1 MNVFSSG
8 LARLKRHN
16 FPISQK
22 HEKPPAENSEIHEAG
37 TSGLIPVPFPDLGPK
52 SSFYDLPIKASF
64 HDSKPLGSDII
75 TVQYRSSPMLY
86 MEFACKAIGDGHLD
100 IWSLRKLVAE
110 QLKEQDPWR
119 VNLVY
124 NSKTNPGSQAVNLEE
139 YDALKIVSSL
149 GMTSKGPNLIHID
162 ISDYLTLRDTF
173 PVREGIQI
181 VSIRYYAFHKVEQVK
196 EKIARLRD
204 VHKSRIRLSHLGQI
218 LNDGLRLGEVGVSP
232 SSEIVYQIGVPRTRA
247 IYPPSSTSP
256 WVRPAP
262 ATGNQEHKEPQ
273 RQSPASTETCSH
285 KSFTSC
291 QLSTSLP
298 CCACADKRPHWAS
311 KSVLYTASYPMYID
325 GVGMTTNGTRWQGYC
340 PSCKG
345 IRTLEFYLRLL
356 CMLTSCQNV
365 AYWQKNPS
373 AFPTSQAQSSKS
385 QTQSSNNQAQS
396 SNPFRR
402 SVLIKPEPAQRTAPI
417 ESAIPIKYREPNIPE
432 NLRPTYSYGKCPSK
446 KYFDCIRIIP
456 SSGADYWM
464 QFPPGTIRNGLT
476 VSQLRTLIGRYLGAR
491 DIWRVNLTFD
501 NEAVRKGTSRLP
513 NQSPNLE
520 RHDCQ
525 FSENA
530 PEKSG
535 ESASLQSLGMESD
548 DLQGKNVIYVIQADY
563 LLLQC
568 LEKYNA
574 TFSVR
579 FEQFEKVGKIR
590 ELLAESENC
599 LAGDIQLFH
608 KYREL
613 KVDDRTLW
621 GENISSRAL
630 IQWCQATGSSCT
642 KFVDRSSTSPMS
654 SNSNKITGPRPFF
667 YTKDPR
673 DSNYLPDNDVLFI
686 LHEGSKQIWMR
697 FPAGTIQA
705 ERLTFNHLRTIL
717 AEHLALQDS
726 WRIAFFNGVIDLE
739 SSEIGSEIFYSVDPQ
754 RGPIKTFLSRYIL
767 LTGPKRSIPISNTSL
782 MDLRSIACRMV
793 NLPGASRRIRFLYK
807 GENFNDDPKELFTK
821 HVQKSSGT
829 PPEITFVVDAVPS
842 LEVRFAALGGK
853 KWSQYYSE
861 DEEIS
866 VGDIRNHAANRL
878 GIDDVRKIQLSIDGV
893 PLQHDLWSVN
903 QEEFKIY
910 FEASPDNTII
920 VEASDYFVLKCEDDI
935 HLIHFDAGAIDRG
948 LVSVLR
954 IRYEAAKSLGKGFR
968 VFNEEKIRLVYRERE
983 LKCSATPTLLAA
995 RDAGLLCGSELRCEF
1010 KETGDRDQYLRDV
1023 EKEVE
1028 TRGVRKTAIECS
1040 ICGDNK
1046 PAADFPKQIT
1056 EKCAHGVHT
1065 CRKCLQS
1072 WIASNLESRAWDK
1085 ISCSEC
1091 KEILH
1096 HSDVQTHASTDIFQ
1110 KYDQLATRA
1119 ALNTIS
1125 EFRWCISPA
1134 GCTSGQIHE
1143 SGVEGPIF
1151 RCISCGFKACTVHER
1166 AWHEGETC
1174 EEYDYRINP
1183 KRKKAEEEASTK
1195 LVKKIAKNC
1204 PGCEWRIEKISGCDH
1219 MTCKLAIVFAKHNS
1233 R

>member
-1 MNVFSSG
+1 MNVFGSG

-22 HEKPPAENSEIHEAG
+22 HEKPPAGNSEIHGAG
-37 TSGLIPVPFPDLGPK
+37 TSSLIPVPFLDLAPK

-86 MEFACKAIGDGHLD
+86 MKFAWKAIGDGHLD

-124 NSKTNPGSQAVNLEE
+124 NSKTNPAVNLEE
-139 YDALKIVSSL
+139 YDASEVVSSL
-149 GMTSKGPNLIHID
+149 GMTSNWQNLIHVD
-162 ISDYLTLRDTF
+162 ISDCLILRDSSTSS
-173 PVREGIQI
+173 PVREGIRI
-181 VSIRYYAFHKVEQVK
+181 VSIRYYAFNKVDQVK

-204 VHKSRIRLSHLGQI
+204 VHKSKIRLSHLGQN
-218 LNDGLRLGEVGVSP
+218 LNDGLRLGEVGVGP
-232 SSEIVYQIGVPRTRA
+232 GSEIVYQIEIPRTRA
-247 IYPPSSTSP
+247 MHPSSTSP
-256 WVRPAP
+256 WARPVP

-298 CCACADKRPHWAS
+298 CCACADKRPNS
-311 KSVLYTASYPMYID
+311 VSNSVLYTASYPMYTD
-325 GVGMTTNGTRWQGYC
+325 GVGMTTNGTRQQGYC
-340 PSCKG
+340 PSCKA
-345 IRTLEFYLRLL
+345 YL
-356 CMLTSCQNV
+356 
-365 AYWQKNPS
+365 QKNPS
-373 AFPTSQAQSSKS
+373 TFPTSQAQSSNS
-385 QTQSSNNQAQS
+385 QAQS

-402 SVLIKPEPAQRTAPI
+402 SVLTKPEPAQRTAPI
-417 ESAIPIKYREPNIPE
+417 ESAIPNKYREPNIPE
-432 NLRPTYSYGKCPSK
+432 NLRPTYSYRKRPSK
-446 KYFDCIRIIP
+446 KYFDYIRIIP

-464 QFPPGTIRNGLT
+464 QFPPNTIRNGLT
-476 VSQLRTLIGRYLGAR
+476 VSQLRTLMGRSLGVQ

-501 NEAVRKGTSRLP
+501 NEAVRKGTSRLR
-513 NQSPNLE
+513 NQPPNLE

-525 FSENA
+525 FGENA

-535 ESASLQSLGMESD
+535 ESASLQSLGMESND
-548 DLQGKNVIYVIQADY
+548 PQGKNVIYVIQTDY

-568 LEKYNA
+568 QEKYNA

-579 FEQFEKVGKIR
+579 FEQFEKVGEIR
-590 ELLAESENC
+590 ELLAKRENC
-599 LAGDIQLFH
+599 LAGDIHLFY
-608 KYREL
+608 KDREL
-613 KVDDRTLW
+613 KIDDRTLM
-621 GENISSRAL
+621 GENISSKAL
-630 IQWCQATGSSCT
+630 IQWRQATSSSCT
-642 KFVDRSSTSPMS
+642 KLADRSSTSPMS
-654 SNSNKITGPRPFF
+654 SNSSKITGPRPFF
-667 YTKDPR
+667 YTEDPR
-673 DSNYLPDNDVLFI
+673 DPKSLLDNDVLFI

-717 AEHLALQDS
+717 AEHLALQDP

-739 SSEIGSEIFYSVDPQ
+739 SSEIDSEIFYPVEPQ

-767 LTGPKRSIPISNTSL
+767 FTGPKRSIPISNTSL
-782 MDLRSIACRMV
+782 MDLRSIVCRMA
-793 NLPGASRRIRFLYK
+793 NLPGASRRIRLLYK
-807 GENFNDDPKELFTK
+807 GENFNDDPKELFTNY
-821 HVQKSSGT
+821 VQKSSGT
-829 PPEITFVVDAVPS
+829 PPEITFIVDAVPS
-842 LEVRFAALGGK
+842 LEVRFAALDGK

-861 DEEIS
+861 DDEVSI
-866 VGDIRNHAANRL
+866 GDIRNHAANRL

-893 PLQHDLWSVN
+893 PLQHDLWRVN

-910 FEASPDNTII
+910 FKASPNNTII

-1010 KETGDRDQYLRDV
+1010 KETRDRDQYLRDI

-1028 TRGVRKTAIECS
+1028 ARGVRKTAIECS

-1056 EKCAHGVHT
+1056 EKCAHEVHT
-1065 CRKCLQS
+1065 CRECLQS
-1072 WIASNLESRAWDK
+1072 WIASNLESRAWNK

-1091 KEILH
+1091 KETLH
-1096 HSDVQTHASTDIFQ
+1096 HSDVQTHASTEIFQ

-1134 GCTSGQIHE
+1134 GCISGQIHE
-1143 SGVEGPIF
+1143 SGAEGPIF

-1183 KRKKAEEEASTK
+1183 KKKKAEEEASTK
-1195 LVKKIAKNC
+1195 LVEKIAKNC

-1219 MTCKLAIVFAKHNS
+1219 MTCSRCSHEFCYLCSAGYAAIRETGNS
-1233 R
+1233 AHESSCRYHSSNIR

>member
-1 MNVFSSG
+1 MNVFGSG
-8 LARLKRHN
+8 LTRLKWHK
-16 FPISQK
+16 K
-22 HEKPPAENSEIHEAG
+22 HEKPHAGNSKINEAG
-37 TSGLIPVPFPDLGPK
+37 TSSLIPVPFPDLAPK
-52 SSFYDLPIKASF
+52 SSFYDLPIKASL

-86 MEFACKAIGDGHLD
+86 MGFARKAIDDGHLD

-110 QLKEQDPWR
+110 KLKEQDPWR

-124 NSKTNPGSQAVNLEE
+124 NSKNNPGSQAVNLEE
-139 YDALKIVSSL
+139 YDASEIVSSL
-149 GMTSKGPNLIHID
+149 GMTSDWQNLIHVD
-162 ISDYLTLRDTF
+162 ISDYLILRDSSTF
-173 PVREGIQI
+173 SPVREGIRI
-181 VSIRYYAFHKVEQVK
+181 VSIRYYAFNQVEQVK

-204 VHKSRIRLSHLGQI
+204 VHKSKIRLSYLGQN
-218 LNDGLRLGEVGVSP
+218 LNDGLRLGEVGVGP
-232 SSEIVYQIGVPRTRA
+232 GSEIVYQIEVPRTRA
-247 IYPPSSTSP
+247 IHPPSSTSP

-262 ATGNQEHKEPQ
+262 ATRNQEHKEPQ

-298 CCACADKRPHWAS
+298 CCACADKRPN
-311 KSVLYTASYPMYID
+311 SVLYAASYPMYID
-325 GVGMTTNGTRWQGYC
+325 GVGMTTNGIRWQGYY

-345 IRTLEFYLRLL
+345 ITILEFYLRLL

-365 AYWQKNPS
+365 AYWRKNPS
-373 AFPTSQAQSSKS
+373 AFPTSQAQSSNS
-385 QTQSSNNQAQS
+385 QAQS

-402 SVLIKPEPAQRTAPI
+402 SVLTKPEPAQRAAPI
-417 ESAIPIKYREPNIPE
+417 ESTIPNKYREPNIPE
-432 NLRPTYSYGKCPSK
+432 NLRPSK
-446 KYFDCIRIIP
+446 KY
-456 SSGADYWM
+456 Y
-464 QFPPGTIRNGLT
+464 
-476 VSQLRTLIGRYLGAR
+476 
-491 DIWRVNLTFD
+491 
-501 NEAVRKGTSRLP
+501 
-513 NQSPNLE
+513 
-520 RHDCQ
+520 
-525 FSENA
+525 
-530 PEKSG
+530 
-535 ESASLQSLGMESD
+535 
-548 DLQGKNVIYVIQADY
+548 Y
-563 LLLQC
+563 LLLQSQ
-568 LEKYNA
+568 EKYNA

-579 FEQFEKVGKIR
+579 FEQFDKVGEIR
-590 ELLAESENC
+590 ELLAKRENC
-599 LAGDIQLFH
+599 LAGDIQLFY
-608 KYREL
+608 KDREL
-613 KVDDRTLW
+613 KIDRTLM
-621 GENISSRAL
+621 GENISPGAL
-630 IQWCQATGSSCT
+630 IQWRQATSSSCT
-642 KFVDRSSTSPMS
+642 KLVDRSSTSPMS
-654 SNSNKITGPRPFF
+654 SNSSKITGPRPFF
-667 YTKDPR
+667 YSKDPR
-673 DSNYLPDNDVLFI
+673 DPKSLPDNDVLFI

-705 ERLTFNHLRTIL
+705 ERLTFNHLRAIL
-717 AEHLALQDS
+717 AEHLALQDP

-739 SSEIGSEIFYSVDPQ
+739 SSEIESEIFYPVDPQ
-754 RGPIKTFLSRYIL
+754 RGPIKTFLSRYML
-767 LTGPKRSIPISNTSL
+767 LTGPERSIPISNTSL
-782 MDLRSIACRMV
+782 MDLRSIVCRMV

-807 GENFNDDPKELFTK
+807 GENFNDDPKELFTN

-842 LEVRFAALGGK
+842 LEVRFAAIGGK

-861 DEEIS
+861 DEEVS

-878 GIDDVRKIQLSIDGV
+878 GIDDVQRIQLSIDGV
-893 PLQHDLWSVN
+893 PLRHDLWRMN

-910 FEASPDNTII
+910 FEVSPDNTII
-920 VEASDYFVLKCEDDI
+920 VETSDYFVLKCEDDT

-968 VFNEEKIRLVYRERE
+968 VFNEEKIRLLYRERE

-1010 KETGDRDQYLRDV
+1010 KETRDRDQYLRDI
-1023 EKEVE
+1023 EKEIE
-1028 TRGVRKTAIECS
+1028 ARGVRKMAIECS

-1056 EKCAHGVHT
+1056 EKCAHEVHT
-1065 CRKCLQS
+1065 CRECLQS

-1096 HSDVQTHASTDIFQ
+1096 HSDVQTHASTKIFQ

-1125 EFRWCISPA
+1125 EFRWCISPL

-1143 SGVEGPIF
+1143 SGAEGPIF
-1151 RCISCGFKACTVHER
+1151 RCISCGFKACTAHER

-1183 KRKKAEEEASTK
+1183 KKKAEEEASAK
-1195 LVKKIAKNC
+1195 LVEKIAKNC

-1219 MTCKLAIVFAKHNS
+1219 MTCKLAIVFAEHSS